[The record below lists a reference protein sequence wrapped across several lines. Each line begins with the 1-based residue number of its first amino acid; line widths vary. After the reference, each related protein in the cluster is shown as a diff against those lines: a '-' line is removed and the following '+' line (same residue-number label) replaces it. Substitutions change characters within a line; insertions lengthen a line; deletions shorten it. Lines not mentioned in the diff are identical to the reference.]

1 VQSDVQKVINNELLK
16 FANSLGTLLV
26 QLFAQQCSTTLIC
39 DFTLC
44 GTIVDGFITLAAREA
59 TSATARVFLATDA
72 SLYIYHLWLIMM
84 GFGACRLLPCAV

>member
-26 QLFAQQCSTTLIC
+26 QLFAQQCSLPLC

-59 TSATARVFLATDA
+59 TRATARVFLATDA
-72 SLYIYHLWLIMM
+72 SLYIYHLWFDPKFLT
-84 GFGACRLLPCAV
+84 ALKV